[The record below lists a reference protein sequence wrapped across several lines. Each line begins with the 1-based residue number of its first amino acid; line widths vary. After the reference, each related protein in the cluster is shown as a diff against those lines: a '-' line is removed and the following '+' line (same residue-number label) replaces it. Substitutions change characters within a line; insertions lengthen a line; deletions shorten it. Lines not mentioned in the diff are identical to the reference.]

1 MGTLLMPTVREEY
14 PNRVMETG
22 CVIPS
27 PKVSD
32 TVVEPYNAVL
42 PSISSRRMQMKA
54 SYLVTRLFTIFAQ
67 NSEGC
72 DSYLWDGEP
81 LRERGQDRCN
91 DVPSLRWAAVV

>member
-1 MGTLLMPTVREEY
+1 MLYVKKLKDAICLQGFQMCLSLGGGAVSGMGTSLMPTVREEY

-42 PSISSRRMQMKA
+42 PFHQLA
-54 SYLVTRLFTIFAQ
+54 ENAD
-67 NSEGC
+67 EGF
-72 DSYLWDGEP
+72 LLG
-81 LRERGQDRCN
+81 N
-91 DVPSLRWAAVV
+91 AALHDICAEL